1 MTAETVFL
9 TGGTG
14 LLGANLA
21 RRLVAD
27 GHRVRLLMRARR
39 HPFLERLPIEWIP
52 GDLADGPALIG
63 GMRDCRWV
71 YHVAGAVSYRP
82 RDANRLYDTNVLG
95 TRAVLAAAAQAG
107 VARVVHT
114 SSTAAVGL
122 SARPEQVLDE
132 TASFDRRFER
142 DPYMRTKHLA
152 EREVERAVADGLDV
166 VMVNPST
173 IYGGGDVNRNT
184 SAVLPGVR
192 RGKVLAAPPGGT
204 AVVSVDDV
212 VAGHLLAME
221 RGQKGRRYILST
233 ENLSYLE
240 LLNRIARVVG
250 GPPVRRTIPTALEA
264 PLAALAA
271 VASTIVPSMAVT
283 APVIR
288 FSFRYRYFSA
298 ARARAELGWAPK
310 VPLEEALAAAWRF
323 FVDSGGPA

>member
-1 MTAETVFL
+1 MTAETVFV

-27 GHRVRLLMRARR
+27 GHRVRLLMRAQR
-39 HPFLERLPIEWIP
+39 HPFLERVPIEWIP
-52 GDLADGPALIG
+52 GDLADVPALIG
-63 GMRDCRWV
+63 GMRGCRWV

-82 RDANRLYDTNVLG
+82 RDARRLYDTNVLG

-114 SSTAAVGL
+114 SSTAAVGV
-122 SARPEQVLDE
+122 SARAEQVLDE
-132 TASFDRRFER
+132 TAPFDRRFGR

-184 SAVLPGVR
+184 SAVFPGVQ

-204 AVVSVDDV
+204 AVVSVGDV
-212 VAGHLLAME
+212 VDGHLLAME
-221 RGQKGRRYILST
+221 RGQKGRRYILSS

-250 GPPVRRTIPTALEA
+250 GPPVRRTIPGALEA

-271 VASTIVPSMAVT
+271 VASTVVPSLAVT

-288 FSFRYRYFSA
+288 FSFRYRYFTA
-298 ARARAELGWAPK
+298 ARARAELGWAPR
-310 VPLEEALAAAWRF
+310 VPLEEALRAAWRF
-323 FVDSGGPA
+323 FVDAGGPK